1 MESHPL
7 VSSSRS
13 AENRCFAASRRSPSG
28 LRLTTGPSVESA
40 VLPNASR
47 ASVVGAHGDRV
58 KIRVTSPPEKNKA
71 NAAVIDLMGE
81 ATGAR
86 RCEVIRGRTARHKT
100 VLLGGVTR
108 DEVQTRLTT

>member
-1 MESHPL
+1 MHGDLIREVDGGVEVDLL
-7 VSSSRS
+7 V
-13 AENRCFAASRRSPSG
+13 
-28 LRLTTGPSVESA
+28 V
-40 VLPNASR
+40 PNASR

-71 NAAVIDLMGE
+71 NAAVIELMGE

-100 VLLGGVTR
+100 VLLSGVTR
-108 DEVQTRLTT
+108 VEVQTRLTR